1 MLNCLKRTALQVQD
15 SSPTLTNALRTT
27 STRNMSFKYAE
38 QSLLISNI
46 VLITGGGTGMGRGM
60 ALPLAMNGAKV
71 YITGRRMEK
80 LEKVAEESKD
90 FEGKIIPLQGDVG
103 DLAGINKLFE
113 DIKSREE
120 HLDVLINDPDQV
132 QKFLLAAKW
141 EDFGDQATTNVASQ
155 YFMSATFIPLLTKS
169 SSPQIINNASAMG
182 VNGGASGS
190 LSYSASKAM
199 CINMTKVSMPRL
211 NPDAI
216 LTWLYPSG
224 ENTPD
229 SYNDMNNSMYKPA
242 IDMIPDGRC
251 GFPENLAGVVLFL
264 SSKASEYSNGLA
276 MSLDGGWLL
285 AESNAP
291 CLPTREA

>member
-1 MLNCLKRTALQVQD
+1 
-15 SSPTLTNALRTT
+15 
-27 STRNMSFKYAE
+27 MSFKYAE
-38 QSLLISNI
+38 QSLLISNVFSVKDKI

-90 FEGKIIPLQGDVG
+90 FEGQIIPLQGDVG

-113 DIKSREE
+113 EIKSREE
-120 HLDVLINDPDQV
+120 HLDVLINNVGIYRSASTTQAPKDPDQV

-199 CINMTKVSMPRL
+199 CINMTKALAGRL
-211 NPDAI
+211 IPLGIRVNSI

-229 SYNDMNNSMYKPA
+229 SYMNNSMYKPA
-242 IDMIPDGRC
+242 IDMIPAGRC

-291 CLPTREA
+291 CLPTQEV